1 MRKNILLYGLSIATL
16 LIVVLTVRADD
27 NVPEK
32 RNDDGT
38 WTIVKPA
45 GVDLK
50 LEVIYFT
57 KEELDSI
64 AALNSGYSLNIN
76 KDTVT
81 NSDGEVQKQET
92 TNVQNKPAK
101 RSRSRHGRSRHRS
114 RRR

>member
-16 LIVVLTVRADD
+16 LIVGLTVRADD
-27 NVPEK
+27 NVTAK

-64 AALNSGYSLNIN
+64 AALTSGNSLNVN

-81 NSDGEVQKQET
+81 NPDGEVHKQKT
-92 TNVQNKPAK
+92 TNVQNKPAN